1 MASVRQKFGKLK
13 HKTRELAQR
22 TTDRHLR
29 LAVTGLSGAGKTA
42 FITALVDRLLRAGT
56 EADGSGL
63 PLFQVCRDGRLLGVR
78 RVLQPD
84 LTIASFD
91 FDAAI
96 ASLTAAK
103 PSWPASTRS
112 ISELRLTLKYVP
124 TKGMLAKL
132 ADSAKLHLD
141 IVDYPGEWLL
151 DLPMLSQDFNRWSE
165 TRFAR
170 QSTLESSP
178 LYPKF
183 AAALATLDLYADAD
197 DQALAAIAES
207 YRLLLLD
214 LVQQQGFYQA
224 QPGRM
229 LLPGELAGTPIL
241 AFFPLLPEQLQDKQ
255 QLASAGRRSNY
266 QVLRHR
272 YLQYLAKVVKPF
284 YQEYFAGFDRQLIL
298 VDCFSALNRG
308 KAQFEDMA
316 EALNAI
322 CASFQYGQSSL
333 LRRLFAPR
341 IDTLLFAASKV
352 DQVTRDQQGNVLSL
366 LSAMLAP
373 SRQQAGFAGSRVE
386 TMAISAIKATR
397 HGMVKDAD
405 GVEVEVVCGRRMS
418 DGQKVTLYPGEVPR
432 ALPEQAF
439 WQRQGFHF
447 CEFAPP
453 DSQPELGYEHIRLD
467 HLLEFL
473 LGDKLR

>member
-1 MASVRQKFGKLK
+1 M
-13 HKTRELAQR
+13 
-22 TTDRHLR
+22 
-29 LAVTGLSGAGKTA
+29 
-42 FITALVDRLLRAGT
+42 
-56 EADGSGL
+56 
-63 PLFQVCRDGRLLGVR
+63 
-78 RVLQPD
+78 
-84 LTIASFD
+84 
-91 FDAAI
+91 
-96 ASLTAAK
+96 
-103 PSWPASTRS
+103 
-112 ISELRLTLKYVP
+112 
-124 TKGMLAKL
+124 
-132 ADSAKLHLD
+132 
-141 IVDYPGEWLL
+141 
-151 DLPMLSQDFNRWSE
+151 
-165 TRFAR
+165 
-170 QSTLESSP
+170 
-178 LYPKF
+178 
-183 AAALATLDLYADAD
+183 
-197 DQALAAIAES
+197 
-207 YRLLLLD
+207 
-214 LVQQQGFYQA
+214 
-224 QPGRM
+224 
-229 LLPGELAGTPIL
+229 
-241 AFFPLLPEQLQDKQ
+241 
-255 QLASAGRRSNY
+255 
-266 QVLRHR
+266 
-272 YLQYLAKVVKPF
+272 VKPF